1 MEHHSAITK
10 NEILSFSAIQM
21 EWEYIML
28 NEIRHAEKDKY
39 YSVSLKCGIQ
49 KNNKLANKTKK
60 QQIHRHKEQTRAWT
74 PLWRGRGEGALY
86 GQGGKKGYEII

>member
-28 NEIRHAEKDKY
+28 NEIRHTEKDKY

-60 QQIHRHKEQTRAWT
+60 QINRYKEQTSGYKQ
-74 PLWRGRGEGALY
+74 RGGER
-86 GQGGKKGYEII
+86 